1 MSTLILSGFG
11 TNCERETAYACR
23 QAGAEAV
30 EVRHIN
36 ALYEVGAEGVHLER
50 YRFVVLI
57 GGFLDGDD
65 LGGARA
71 CANRFRYRRRPDG
84 GTVLEALQ
92 SFVAGGG
99 LLLGICNGFQLLVKL
114 GLLPGLEGH
123 AARQQMT
130 LTNNALG
137 RFEDRWVELVGDA
150 ASPCVFT
157 RGVARLAL
165 PVRHGEGRIV
175 AESPALLQTLL
186 AQHLVPLRY
195 CTADGAPTQT
205 YPANPNGSAGAVAAL
220 CNETGTVMGLM
231 PHPEAFNHVTNH
243 PQWTRRG
250 GALPAA
256 LEGDGLQLFR
266 NAYAYLARAGAA

>member
-1 MSTLILSGFG
+1 MTTLILSGFG

-23 QAGAEAV
+23 QAGAAAV

-36 ALYEVGAEGVHLER
+36 ALYEAGPAGVRLER
-50 YRFVVLI
+50 HRFVVLI

-71 CANRFRYRRRPDG
+71 CANRFRYRRRPQG
-84 GTVLEALQ
+84 GTVLEALHA
-92 SFVAGGG
+92 FVAGGG

-123 AARQQMT
+123 AGGQQVT
-130 LTNNALG
+130 LTNNAHG

-165 PVRHGEGRIV
+165 PVRHGEGRII
-175 AESPALLQTLL
+175 AESPALLESLL

-195 CTADGAPTQT
+195 CTAEGAPTEA
-205 YPANPNGSAGAVAAL
+205 YPANPNGSPGAVAAL
-220 CNETGTVMGLM
+220 CNARGTVMGLM

-250 GALPAA
+250 GTPPVS
-256 LEGDGLQLFR
+256 LEGDGLRLFR
-266 NAYAYLARAGAA
+266 NAYEHLARAGAA